1 MAKIKKTHQNFA
13 KSVLRNEHSKLLPGR
28 FHLNSNTNIYKVE
41 SRVQSRV
48 QVPVL
53 LLAYAPD

>member
-1 MAKIKKTHQNFA
+1 MAKIKKKTHQNFA
-13 KSVLRNEHSKLLPGR
+13 KSVLRNEYSKLLPGR

-41 SRVQSRV
+41 SRVQ
-48 QVPVL
+48 VPVL